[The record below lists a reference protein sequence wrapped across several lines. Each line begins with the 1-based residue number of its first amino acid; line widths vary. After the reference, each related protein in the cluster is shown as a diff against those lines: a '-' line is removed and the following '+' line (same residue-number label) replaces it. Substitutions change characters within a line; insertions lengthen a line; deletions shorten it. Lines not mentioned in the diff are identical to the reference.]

1 VIVAPASIEG
11 AFLIEPEPHSDER
24 GFFARTYCSDEFA
37 RHGIDFSVVQANMS
51 YNLERGIIRGF
62 HYQVPPATEPKLFRC
77 TRGAT
82 HNVAVDMR
90 PGSPTYGRHVAVELS
105 EENRLGLFVPAVCAT
120 AYQALTDG
128 AEVHYLVGGR
138 YTPECERGIRY
149 DDPAIGIEW
158 PLPPVR
164 LTPKDTSWALLDGF
178 AGGQP
183 A

>member
-1 VIVAPASIEG
+1 MIFTPAEIDG
-11 AFLIEPEPHSDER
+11 AFLIELELRADDR
-24 GFFARTYCSDEFA
+24 GFFARTFCGDEFA
-37 RHGIDFSVVQANMS
+37 EHGIDVSIVQANMS
-51 YNLERGIIRGF
+51 YNLERGVIRGF
-62 HYQVPPATEPKLFRC
+62 HYQVAPALEPKLFRC

-82 HNVAVDMR
+82 FNVAVDMR
-90 PGSPTYGRHVAVELS
+90 PDSPTFGRHLAVELS
-105 EENRLGLFVPAVCAT
+105 EENRLGLFVPAECAT
-120 AYQALTDG
+120 AYQALADG

-164 LTPKDTSWALLDGF
+164 LTPKDTAWPLLEDFPGR
-178 AGGQP
+178 QP